1 MNISVASHKGG
12 VGKTTTAVHLAGY
25 LQQLGPTVLFD
36 GDPIHNAIEWR
47 DRGDGFPFHIADIR
61 SAFKLSGKYEH
72 SVVDTGQRPSNED
85 LKHLA
90 EGSDLLV
97 IPAVP
102 LALDTDGLIL
112 TVKALKAM
120 NVQHYRV
127 LITKAPPPPQKEAL
141 DLMRQLEELDV
152 PVFSSIVPMLKAFSK
167 ASSTGVLVSQVDD
180 PRAQRAWEAYEEVG
194 KEMLRYASVHS

>member
-1 MNISVASHKGG
+1 M
-12 VGKTTTAVHLAGY
+12 
-25 LQQLGPTVLFD
+25 
-36 GDPIHNAIEWR
+36 
-47 DRGDGFPFHIADIR
+47 
-61 SAFKLSGKYEH
+61 
-72 SVVDTGQRPSNED
+72 DTGQRPSNED

>member
-1 MNISVASHKGG
+1 MHIAVASHKGG

-25 LQQLGPTVLFD
+25 LQKLAPTVLFD

-47 DRGDGFPFHIADIR
+47 DRGEGFPFHIADIR
-61 SAFKLSGKYEH
+61 LAVKLGGKYEH
-72 SVVDTGQRPSNED
+72 SVVDTGQRPSDED

-90 EGSDLLV
+90 EGCDLLI

-112 TVKALKAM
+112 TVKALKMM

-127 LITKAPPPPQKEAL
+127 LITKAPQMPQKDAVEL
-141 DLMRQLEELDV
+141 VEQLKDLEV
-152 PVFSSIVPMLKAFSK
+152 PVFSSMIPTLKAYSK
-167 ASSTGVLVSQVDD
+167 ASATGRLVSHVDD
-180 PRAQRAWEAYEEVG
+180 PRAARAWDAYELVG
-194 KEMLRYASVHS
+194 KEMLTYASNS